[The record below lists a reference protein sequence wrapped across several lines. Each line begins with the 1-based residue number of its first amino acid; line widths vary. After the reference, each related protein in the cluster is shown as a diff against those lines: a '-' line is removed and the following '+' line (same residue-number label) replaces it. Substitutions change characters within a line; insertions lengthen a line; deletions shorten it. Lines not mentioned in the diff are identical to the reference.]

1 MPSNV
6 GVTVCQNTKSCHNQ
20 KLVARSLLHA
30 AWGILEG
37 SSRKCSDFAKLPS
50 LFVFTLLSTQTSRL
64 KNSQD
69 ATVTE
74 MRAKSERTAA
84 RLRAET
90 QAFVTEK
97 VRTYGHDCFRP
108 DRDRGVCGTECSPSP
123 AKFSPS
129 LRRGRSLSPTPRQ
142 SKQKKE
148 VGRQRGGLKR
158 RKHSKQD
165 CGEEVENE
173 IGFGLNRVQPRRLVG
188 HHFVFV
194 FTLFLF
200 LAGSRLGL
208 GSSFICPL
216 VGNFLL
222 ADGGSVGY
230 LMSISEQGPLCF
242 TRDKALTSVRADE
255 NMPLLRLNAEYFCH
269 PKCTRTRRTSRLPK
283 LRWR

>member
-1 MPSNV
+1 M
-6 GVTVCQNTKSCHNQ
+6 GHTR
-20 KLVARSLLHA
+20 A
-30 AWGILEG
+30 G

-129 LRRGRSLSPTPRQ
+129 LRRGRSLSPTPHQ

-194 FTLFLF
+194 FTLFFVFGGVTVRVRVILHLSSRWVFSARGRWICWIFDVHFGTKPALF
-200 LAGSRLGL
+200 HARQ
-208 GSSFICPL
+208 
-216 VGNFLL
+216 
-222 ADGGSVGY
+222 SVGIG
-230 LMSISEQGPLCF
+230 SG
-242 TRDKALTSVRADE
+242 R
-255 NMPLLRLNAEYFCH
+255 
-269 PKCTRTRRTSRLPK
+269 
-283 LRWR
+283 

>member
-108 DRDRGVCGTECSPSP
+108 DRDRGVCGTS
-123 AKFSPS
+123 A
-129 LRRGRSLSPTPRQ
+129 
-142 SKQKKE
+142 
-148 VGRQRGGLKR
+148 
-158 RKHSKQD
+158 H
-165 CGEEVENE
+165 
-173 IGFGLNRVQPRRLVG
+173 
-188 HHFVFV
+188 
-194 FTLFLF
+194 
-200 LAGSRLGL
+200 
-208 GSSFICPL
+208 
-216 VGNFLL
+216 
-222 ADGGSVGY
+222 
-230 LMSISEQGPLCF
+230 
-242 TRDKALTSVRADE
+242 
-255 NMPLLRLNAEYFCH
+255 PLLRS
-269 PKCTRTRRTSRLPK
+269 SRLPFGGDVRYLPPRVRANK
-283 LRWR
+283 KKKWGGSGVVLNEENTQNKIAAKKSKTKSDSA